1 MNEELKTIFGTSITV
16 GTDSIP
22 TAHIKY
28 LGNSKTYVVWT
39 IIGGEP
45 GLVGNDE
52 CLYSICSVDVD
63 IYSDGNYLDIEKEV
77 KKLMKNNEWVWT
89 EDSSEMFEED
99 TEQYHKTCTFE
110 KERNNIWQESATD

>member
-39 IIGGEP
+39 IIGDEP
-45 GLVGNDE
+45 GLVGYDE

-110 KERNNIWQESATD
+110 KERNNIWQESATE